1 MKKIFFV
8 VSLLVLFFSCS
19 NIDLTSNPDLISDSG
34 SNSDSKLYSISITLD
49 HERIGGVPFN
59 TNFTDNNSSR
69 SAYGNTD
76 PALLKTVIYYKNHED
91 NSSFTKLS
99 ETDESTFTIQLKAG
113 NWDLKAESY
122 IKQGE
127 NINPIYVSDV
137 TRLILNDDTI
147 SQYVVLTLNVNTTMT
162 RTGTVK
168 LPVKKTADSVNKCV
182 ITWNKR
188 GSSFQSGDTQTLT
201 LSSSI
206 AYFTMNSS
214 SSSPVSSGV
223 YEVNFNFQNSS
234 GSTLYRCSE
243 LVVVYD
249 DLCTDTW
256 EDSGNSEYF
265 ISQQINGKDCLVLCV
280 GDDCISSQVVGDIV
294 YVNPDAADGG
304 NGSFFGEFKTL
315 KAAVDAVNAG
325 STIKTICLHEN
336 KEYTIDSTITFN
348 KNVDLKTYNKS
359 ASSNSSNATLKRSTD
374 FTGGSMFIVSIN
386 KTVTFDGHFVIDG
399 NNVTTSVNGA
409 GINNNGSLTLKNT
422 EIKKCK
428 TSGMGAG
435 IYNKGT
441 LTFDTGAKVTG
452 CDVYLYGSKYIKVAS
467 KNIGVI
473 TITPNDY
480 ARSDA
485 LLIGKINNIDVT
497 LDSNYLDYIAKFD
510 VTAKTAGSV
519 TTKYYLDT
527 NAKLIAET
535 IPVSVLAEKISG
547 VPSSTDYPKLQAG
560 SASDI
565 TKIATWSG
573 NTNFSGQTIQLK
585 ENISMSGQTGFTGI
599 GSSAKPFKGTFDG
612 NSKTVSNL
620 TRPLFNYTGDGSTVK
635 SVTVSGDYST
645 YAVNNSLLGGLV
657 TEMTGG
663 TIDSCISSI
672 AVDYS
677 TKTESSSYGRTVVGG
692 IAGKV
697 TRGVIKNC
705 TNKGDITS
713 NTDSGN
719 STGGI
724 IGEIDSSNYS
734 VTINECSNE
743 AFISGS
749 GSSGASNN
757 GTGGIAGYANGTNSI
772 VIENSKNI
780 KQIKGDGNV
789 GGILGHSR
797 SSNILIKNCFNN
809 ANELEINALG
819 ANCGGI
825 VGYNSEGCE
834 INSCY
839 NSSPVKGESS
849 VGGISGY
856 NYSGVI
862 KNCFNTGNVT
872 SNNFSAGGISGY
884 WRISSTNGIYNCYNS
899 ANVKSNA
906 PDYGYVGGIVGQTAC
921 DTSSSLN
928 IINCLNTGNISTDAT
943 AKKVGGI
950 VGNLSSS
957 AIIGDNLNNLFI
969 SDDSNSKGAV
979 GNYTDFTASNFY
991 DSNSP
996 TGIDEESPYKYY
1008 ISFIPFNS
1016 NSIKYSFN
1024 VKTTYYSSGTGTKN
1038 VMDLLNAWV
1047 NLKNGSSNPKLYKQW
1062 NYSGGTYSFKSE

>member
-59 TNFTDNNSSR
+59 TNSTDNNSSR

-76 PALLKTVIYYKNHED
+76 PSLLKTVIYYKNHED

-127 NINPIYVSDV
+127 NTNPIYVSDV

-147 SQYVVLTLNVNTTMT
+147 RQYVKLTLNVNTTMT
-162 RTGTVK
+162 GTGTVK
-168 LPVKKTADSVNKCV
+168 LPVKKTADSVSKCV

-188 GSSFQSGDTQTLT
+188 GSSFQSGDTETLT
-201 LSSSI
+201 FSGSNI
-206 AYFTMNSS
+206 TYFTMNSS
-214 SSSPVSSGV
+214 SASPVSSGV

-234 GSTLYRCSE
+234 ASTLYRCSE

-256 EDSGNSEYF
+256 EDSGNSKYF
-265 ISQQINGKDCLVLCV
+265 ASQLIGENNCLVLCV
-280 GDDCISSQVVGDIV
+280 DSDCISSQTVGDTV
-294 YVNPDAADGG
+294 YVNPDAAEGG

-315 KAAVDAVNAG
+315 KAAVNAVNAN
-325 STIKTICLHEN
+325 SSITTICLHEN

-374 FTGGSMFIVSIN
+374 FTGGSMFIVNSN
-386 KTVTFDGHFVIDG
+386 KTVTFDGHFIIDG
-399 NNVTTSVNGA
+399 NNVNTSANGA
-409 GINNNGSLTLKNT
+409 GINNSGFLKLKNT
-422 EIKKCK
+422 TIRNCK
-428 TSGMGAG
+428 TSGSGAG
-435 IYNKGT
+435 IYNDGT
-441 LTFDTGAKVTG
+441 LTFDTNAYVTG
-452 CDVYLYGSKYIKVAS
+452 CDVYLTSKKYITLGDGAS
-467 KNIGVI
+467 LFGA
-473 TITPNDY
+473 TITPSNY
-480 ARSDA
+480 STIYA
-485 LLIGKINNIDVT
+485 LLSSSSLST
-497 LDSNYLDYIAKFD
+497 SNIAKFD
-510 VTAKTAGSV
+510 VTARLAGGV

-535 IPVSVLAEKISG
+535 IPVSVLKEKITG
-547 VPSSTDYPKLQAG
+547 VPSSADYPKMQADT
-560 SASDI
+560 AADI
-565 TKIATWSG
+565 KNISVWSSS
-573 NTNFSGQTIQLK
+573 TDFSGQTIQLK
-585 ENISMSGQTGFTGI
+585 EDISMSGQTGFTGI
-599 GSSAKPFKGTFDG
+599 GSSTRPFKGTFDG
-612 NSKTVSNL
+612 NSKKVSNL

-645 YAVNNSLLGGLV
+645 YAKNNSLLGGLV
-657 TEMTGG
+657 TEMSGG

-757 GTGGIAGYANGTNSI
+757 GTGGIAGYADGTNSI

-780 KQIKGDGNV
+780 KQVKGDGNV

-1008 ISFIPFNS
+1008 ISFIPFNY

-1024 VKTTYYSSGTGTKN
+1024 VKTTYYSSETGTKN